1 MSVALMTAA
10 GAAAATATAAIAT
23 SRPRS
28 RHFSFFSGLH
38 PPSSPLFSRDEEEED
53 TARFIELDYFTNS
66 AILLFSSRHIFLR
79 IVRANIS
86 TRSVRVATNLFLVFL
101 L

>member
-66 AILLFSSRHIFLR
+66 AILLFSRHIFLR